1 MIERPDIVKDEH
13 LIFLDDLRK
22 SGVTNMFGARRYVED
37 WFDIDRDQAMQIVVY
52 WMRTFLDRHP

>member
-22 SGVTNMFGARRYVED
+22 FGVTNMFGARRYVED